1 MSGVHDTVAL
11 WDWRRR
17 VAELYGQVRGS
28 EPRAAWQLWRTT
40 RDALFRNHS
49 QSPLEPAQRAGFAG
63 LAYFDYDAR
72 LRVAVSLA
80 PAPGRE
86 PLRIDL
92 GRDGVIS
99 LTAFAQ
105 TSGLA
110 EGFGGELT
118 LYWIEG
124 YGGGVFLPFK
134 DATSGAET
142 YGGGRYLLDTLKG
155 ADLGS
160 TDDGRAILDFNFAY
174 QPSCSYSE
182 QWVCPLA
189 PSENFLPAAIRAGER
204 LPP

>member
-1 MSGVHDTVAL
+1 LSRVDDTVAL

-17 VAELYGQVRGS
+17 VAELYRQVRAA

-40 RDALFRNHS
+40 RDELFRNHA
-49 QSPLEPAQRAGFAG
+49 QSPLEPAQRPCFAG

-80 PAPGRE
+80 PVAGGD

-99 LTAFAQ
+99 LVAFAQ

-110 EGFGGELT
+110 QRFGCELT

-142 YGGGRYLLDTLKG
+142 YGGGRYLLDTIKG
-155 ADLGS
+155 ADLGG